1 MKQTKILEE
10 LNQSKRFEG
19 GLVLKPVESGAIN
32 KSYLLENQEKLFFL
46 KTFEMNHYTPVDR
59 EALFFMQRRLAE
71 FNKAPRPSY
80 LSYRHDF
87 QVEQWVEHKSLA
99 NADMDKQEKIRFLAK
114 TLHEIHQL
122 PVYAITIDLPADWR
136 AYITMAD
143 IIPDQEL
150 QDKLTRYGEI
160 WRASHQHDQV
170 LCHNDLAMEH
180 ISVTEPAVV
189 FDWEYAACGSR
200 YFDIA
205 ACAEINKLSEQEN
218 LDLQR
223 NYAEISQIPLQDVI
237 DQTTEQIPLVK
248 LTNELWYLAAH
259 IERPEA

>member
-10 LNQSKRFEG
+10 LTQSKRFEG
-19 GLVLKPVESGAIN
+19 GLALKPVESGAIN
-32 KSYLLENQEKLFFL
+32 KSYLLENQDKLFFL

-71 FNKAPRPSY
+71 FDKAPRPSY

-87 QVEQWVEHKSLA
+87 QVEQWIEHTSLA
-99 NADMDKQEKIRFLAK
+99 KANMSRPEKINCLAK

-136 AYITMAD
+136 MYITMAD
-143 IIPDQEL
+143 IIPDQVL
-150 QDKLTRYGEI
+150 QQKLTEYGEI

-180 ISVTEPAVV
+180 ISVSEPSVV

-205 ACAEINKLSEQEN
+205 ACAQINQLNDQES
-218 LDLQR
+218 LQLQQQ
-223 NYAEISQIPLQDVI
+223 YSQHSQIPEKDVI
-237 DQTTEQIPLVK
+237 EQTAEQVPLVK
-248 LTNELWYLAAH
+248 LTNDLWYQAAH
-259 IERPEA
+259 IKRPEQ